1 MRRTLSVKLNE
12 QEYSQLEFLR
22 QGRSVTETIR
32 DLISQ
37 AGRTE
42 EKETRGVVQNLQL
55 IEKIFQ
61 EVDYMYVR
69 FDRIIDIVS
78 ALLESVQKLITMIEQ
93 AAETEGIDSDLKAIA
108 NALYSLGQVDNQ
120 RGWRAIG
127 QTERQWIVDTIKK
140 GKEVK

>member
-12 QEYSQLEFLR
+12 HEYSQLEFLR

-127 QTERQWIVDTIKK
+127 QTERQWIVDIIKK